1 MKLTDINIRDPYI
14 LCSGDW
20 YYMYGT
26 RAETCWGAAEGFD
39 CFKSKDLENW
49 EGPFEIFHKPEDFWA
64 DRCFW
69 APECY
74 EINGKYY
81 LVATFGSEKHKGIQI
96 LQSDTPD
103 GTFQIMT
110 ETPLTP
116 DDWNCIDGMLYQEK
130 EKIYLIFS
138 HSFEDVSAGDM
149 CMVELENDFSST
161 KGEIFTLFSAK
172 DAGWAVPIPFA
183 KAEFGM
189 DGDVYFTDGPAVYRQ
204 QNGKLLI
211 LWSSWGEKGYTVG
224 QAVSDSG
231 KIEGPWRHLEQI
243 VFGPDGGHGM
253 FFSTKEGTLKYLLHY
268 PNKPGDEHPLLLD
281 LVESGQGLKA
291 TISL

>member
-74 EINGKYY
+74 EISGKYY

-138 HSFEDVSAGDM
+138 HSFEDVPAGDM
-149 CMVELENDFSST
+149 CMVELE
-161 KGEIFTLFSAK
+161 
-172 DAGWAVPIPFA
+172 
-183 KAEFGM
+183 
-189 DGDVYFTDGPAVYRQ
+189 
-204 QNGKLLI
+204 
-211 LWSSWGEKGYTVG
+211 
-224 QAVSDSG
+224 
-231 KIEGPWRHLEQI
+231 
-243 VFGPDGGHGM
+243 
-253 FFSTKEGTLKYLLHY
+253 
-268 PNKPGDEHPLLLD
+268 
-281 LVESGQGLKA
+281 
-291 TISL
+291 

>member
-14 LCSGDW
+14 LRSGDW

-26 RAETCWGAAEGFD
+26 RAETCWGVAEGFD

-49 EGPFEIFHKPEDFWA
+49 EGPFEIFHRPEGFWA

-138 HSFEDVSAGDM
+138 HSFEDVPAGDM

-231 KIEGPWRHLEQI
+231 KIEGPWRRLFLVQM
-243 VFGPDGGHGM
+243 VGM
-253 FFSTKEGTLKYLLHY
+253 GCFSTQKK
-268 PNKPGDEHPLLLD
+268 
-281 LVESGQGLKA
+281 VR
-291 TISL
+291 

>member
-1 MKLTDINIRDPYI
+1 
-14 LCSGDW
+14 
-20 YYMYGT
+20 MYGT

-116 DDWNCIDGMLYQEK
+116 DDWNCIDR
-130 EKIYLIFS
+130 
-138 HSFEDVSAGDM
+138 
-149 CMVELENDFSST
+149 
-161 KGEIFTLFSAK
+161 
-172 DAGWAVPIPFA
+172 DA
-183 KAEFGM
+183 
-189 DGDVYFTDGPAVYRQ
+189 
-204 QNGKLLI
+204 L
-211 LWSSWGEKGYTVG
+211 
-224 QAVSDSG
+224 SG
-231 KIEGPWRHLEQI
+231 KGKNLFDIFP
-243 VFGPDGGHGM
+243 
-253 FFSTKEGTLKYLLHY
+253 FF
-268 PNKPGDEHPLLLD
+268 
-281 LVESGQGLKA
+281 
-291 TISL
+291 